1 MDTKIYCHKKHNG
14 KGHHLI
20 LFTGAYN
27 VGQCYVKLCYPQ
39 NPAGLPK
46 HISIYN
52 TQMKQYRML

>member
-1 MDTKIYCHKKHNG
+1 MDTRIYCQKKHNG

-39 NPAGLPK
+39 NPAGLPA
-46 HISIYN
+46 HTN
-52 TQMKQYRML
+52 L